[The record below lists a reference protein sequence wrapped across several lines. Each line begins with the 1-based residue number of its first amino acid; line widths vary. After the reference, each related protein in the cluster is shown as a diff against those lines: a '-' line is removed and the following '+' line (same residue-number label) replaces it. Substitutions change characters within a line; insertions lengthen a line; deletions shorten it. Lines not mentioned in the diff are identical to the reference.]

1 MKSTDD
7 LCLYGHICM
16 CSSKVHISPFII
28 YYPTFAWWQ
37 RMRIGKCCDKYSI
50 ERFPKA
56 DELNVLEFLYTLNG
70 KFIFIKEYEGI
81 LYESRGFIVAVVLKI
96 RRYSL
101 LV

>member
-1 MKSTDD
+1 MIYAYTDTYACVAQSAHFTFHN
-7 LCLYGHICM
+7 LLSNFCLVAKNG
-16 CSSKVHISPFII
+16 
-28 YYPTFAWWQ
+28 
-37 RMRIGKCCDKYSI
+37 IGKCCDKYSI